1 MSRTTRKALIA
12 EIEQKRK
19 SRLLCYLTSDR
30 QNAVGQIA
38 KDAIP
43 LFFKHLNLFE
53 DHTQVDVLVCT
64 LGGDTLAAFG
74 LSRLIREFTKNVRV
88 LVPEKCH
95 SGGTLFALG
104 ANEILMTKAG
114 TLSPIDPSIT
124 SPLNPAIELMPGQ
137 RQLLPVS
144 VESVAGFKALIEED
158 WGIKSEEHLIAGVK
172 MLADRVHPLALGDV
186 FRSRQQIQRFA
197 RVLLASHRT
206 DKKRI
211 DQIIK
216 TLVAELGSHDY
227 LISRQEARK
236 LFGRQIAGDSKENKE
251 TEDLTWSIYE
261 DFAAE
266 MELGVEYN
274 PQAVLHSAQATSPG
288 AVTSVILRLAAIE
301 SLARSDFFEQEFNLS
316 SVQTMTPAGL
326 ATGIQQQ
333 LVRSGWRTYPFLPC
347 TNRTFEPNAVM
358 KS

>member
-1 MSRTTRKALIA
+1 MSRETRKPLVT
-12 EIEQKRK
+12 ELEQKRQ

-30 QNAVGQIA
+30 QNAAGQIA

-43 LFFKHLNLFE
+43 LFFKHLNAFSE
-53 DHTQVDVLVCT
+53 NMQIDVLICT

-74 LSRLIREFTKNVRV
+74 LSRLIREFSKNVRV

-104 ANEILMTKAG
+104 ANEILMTKAA

-124 SPLNPAIELMPGQ
+124 SPLNPAVELMPGQ

-158 WGIKSEEHLIAGVK
+158 WGIEGEEHLIAGVK

-186 FRSRQQIQRFA
+186 FRSRQQIQRLA
-197 RVLLASHRT
+197 RVLLESHRT

-211 DQIIK
+211 DQVIK

-236 LFGRQIAGDSKENKE
+236 LFGRQVASDSKEI
-251 TEDLTWSIYE
+251 EDLVWSIYE

-266 MELGVEYN
+266 MELGVEFN
-274 PQAVLHSAQATSPG
+274 PQALLHSAQSNSARAG
-288 AVTSVILRLAAIE
+288 TSVILRLAAIE
-301 SLARSDFFEQEFNLS
+301 SSARSDFFEQEFSLS
-316 SVQTMTPAGL
+316 SVQTMTPAGMV
-326 ATGIQQQ
+326 TGIQQQ
-333 LVRSGWRTYPFLPC
+333 LVRSGWRTYP
-347 TNRTFEPNAVM
+347 
-358 KS
+358 